1 MANVYA
7 YIENIKNFD
16 ITTIKEKQIKK
27 ITNSDIK
34 NYTVDEAK
42 AKSLAAA
49 QFMKWLNAVV
59 EIWNYQKPKIL
70 LE

>member
-1 MANVYA
+1 MGKKEGWKSTRDEMANVYA

-49 QFMKWLNAVV
+49 
-59 EIWNYQKPKIL
+59 
-70 LE
+70 